1 MASDKEKDKLLQQ
14 QGVTAM
20 SDAERS
26 ENIKEI
32 AGKSANKPDVNTGAG
47 VNAYGDRAGSYS
59 ELARRTV
66 EARRVGN
73 KDAEEAEA
81 KRLKRKR
88 TLGVISNVIGGIGNM
103 IAANAGAVPVKQNS
117 TILDETKQEYANILD
132 AKRKRAQEDMDL
144 LYSARAADLKQA
156 KAERAAERAA
166 EREIAKME
174 REYINRAKLEDYKAE
189 NQAKLIKM
197 RAKYD
202 FLKAQYEQTGKMEHL
217 NAMNKA
223 KADLEAIKQDAQTK
237 RAEATQRAIDDRT
250 DASNKS
256 QYNNAVSVEDI
267 RKRRGISNEE
277 RVKSDEAADLISIE
291 EDKEDDFDLD

>member
-32 AGKSANKPDVNTGAG
+32 AGQSANKPDVNTGAG

-73 KDAEEAEA
+73 KDVEEAEA

-88 TLGVISNVIGGIGNM
+88 TLGMISNVIGGIGNM
-103 IAANAGAVPVKQNS
+103 IAANAGAVPVKQN
-117 TILDETKQEYANILD
+117 TAILDETKQEYANMLD

-156 KAERAAERAA
+156 KAERAAD
-166 EREIAKME
+166 REMT
-174 REYINRAKLEDYKAE
+174 NRAKLDDYKTR
-189 NQAKLIKM
+189 NQAKLIEM

-202 FLKAQYEQTGKMEHL
+202 FLKKQYEQTGKMEYQ
-217 NAMNKA
+217 AAANKA
-223 KADLEAIKQDAQTK
+223 KEELEKIRQDAQTK

-256 QYNNAVSVEDI
+256 RYKDAISVEEI
-267 RKRRGISNEE
+267 RKRKGISNEE

-291 EDKEDDFDLD
+291 EDKEDDFELD